1 MYASVCHELPF
12 IISNVVTLMKVGN
25 VGSGR
30 HFSIA
35 MVSCKTRSTIK
46 KGISQSR
53 SRELK

>member
-30 HFSIA
+30 HFSLA